1 MNFII
6 FNVRVK
12 PLVAKKRLHVEDCDI
27 AGEYDIHLPAEAA
40 QWSSARQAKEVLDRF
55 HNSIPIAVL
64 DDFEI
69 SVFDSMGTEI
79 FEEWEE

>member
-12 PLVAKKRLHVEDCDI
+12 PLVAKKSLDVEDRDV
-27 AGEYDIHLPAEAA
+27 AGEYDFHLPAAAA
-40 QWSSARQAKEVLDRF
+40 QWSPARQAKEVLDRF

-69 SVFDSMGTEI
+69 SVFNSMGKEI